1 MYNTR
6 AGSLGAREGYFVGL
20 LDSGAEEPQSKL
32 LRYIISG
39 LALAALLA
47 VGFWFLLRYTAEK
60 HTVEHFLDAVV
71 AGNMQQAYQIWHP
84 HSTYT
89 YADFV
94 GDWGKLGYY
103 GPILSYRIVSASE
116 PASHGGG
123 GVDEVSGVIVTVEIS
138 PYAPFP
144 DSSDPK
150 SDRTREVK
158 IWVERSDQS
167 LSFPPF

>member
-1 MYNTR
+1 M
-6 AGSLGAREGYFVGL
+6 GL
-20 LDSGAEEPQSKL
+20 LDSGPEEPQSKL

-39 LALAALLA
+39 VALAVLLA
-47 VGFWFLLRYTAEK
+47 VGFWFLFRYTTEK

-71 AGNMQQAYQIWHP
+71 AGNMKHAYQIWHP
-84 HSTYT
+84 SSTYT
-89 YADFV
+89 YGDFV
-94 GDWGKLGYY
+94 EDWGALGYY
-103 GPILSYRIVSASE
+103 GPVLSYHVESASE

-123 GVDEVSGVIVTVEIS
+123 GVDEVSGVVVTVEIS

-150 SDRTREVK
+150 SNRTREVK

>member
-1 MYNTR
+1 M
-6 AGSLGAREGYFVGL
+6 GL
-20 LDSGAEEPQSKL
+20 LDSGAEEPHSKL

-39 LALAALLA
+39 VALVVLLA
-47 VGFWFLLRYTAEK
+47 IGSWFLFRYTTEK
-60 HTVEHFLDAVV
+60 HTVERFLDTVV

-84 HSTYT
+84 HPTYK

-94 GDWGKLGYY
+94 GDWGAMGYY
-103 GPILSYRIVSASE
+103 GPILSYHVVGATE
-116 PASHGGG
+116 PPSHGGG

-150 SDRTREVK
+150 SNRTREVK